1 MTMFTKGLKSII
13 FKGDKKMNYFNFYY
27 NTIDNKSFDDVIFTG
42 EDDHKNFEEFI
53 DYLKNNCEYVWAD
66 YGLNEKIV
74 FDIPKKL
81 QGKKFYNTVLKEYVV
96 FSPDNQGPWGD
107 FNVNRVVFTSNWGDD
122 VKNAYE
128 HIDKLMAEDLDNE

>member
-1 MTMFTKGLKSII
+1 M
-13 FKGDKKMNYFNFYY
+13 DYFNFYY

-42 EDDHKNFEEFI
+42 QDDHKNFTEFI
-53 DYLKNNCEYVWAD
+53 DYLKNNCEYIWAD

-81 QGKKFYNTVLKEYVV
+81 QGEKFYNTVLKEYVV
-96 FSPDNQGPWGD
+96 LSPDNQGVWGD
-107 FNVNRVVFTSNWGDD
+107 FNVNRVVFTSDWGDD

-128 HIDKLMAEDLDNE
+128 HIDKLMAEALDN

>member
-1 MTMFTKGLKSII
+1 
-13 FKGDKKMNYFNFYY
+13 MNYFDFYY

-42 EDDHKNFEEFI
+42 QDDNKNFTEFI
-53 DYLKNNCEYVWAD
+53 NYLKDNCEYASAD
-66 YGLNEKIV
+66 YGLNEKII

-96 FSPDNQGPWGD
+96 FSPDNQGVWGD
-107 FNVNRVVFTSNWGDD
+107 FNVNRVVFTSDWGDD

-128 HIDKLMAEDLDNE
+128 HIDKLMAEAEALDN